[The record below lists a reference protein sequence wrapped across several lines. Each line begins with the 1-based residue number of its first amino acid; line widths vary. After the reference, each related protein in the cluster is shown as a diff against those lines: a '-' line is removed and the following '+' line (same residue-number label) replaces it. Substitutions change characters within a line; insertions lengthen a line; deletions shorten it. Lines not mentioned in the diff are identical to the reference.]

1 MRITGTGQL
10 LELNR
15 RLRAAGHEN
24 IRQSMIR
31 RFRYAGEQVAEDLRR
46 EVRGLQIRGTGSTR
60 PGRALRTSPPLR
72 PEIAAAIRVSVRTGT
87 FPGARIWV
95 DRSRMS
101 AGRENLPARTNEGRW
116 RHPVYGNRDAWT
128 TSRSQPWWAPTIR
141 RNEQKMRD
149 AAQLILSDVE
159 SRLRG

>member
-10 LELNR
+10 LSLNR
-15 RLRAAGHEN
+15 RLRAAGHEH

-46 EVRGLQIRGTGSTR
+46 EVRSLSIRGTGSTR
-60 PGRALRTSPPLR
+60 SGRGMRTSPPLR

-87 FPGARIWV
+87 FPGARIWL

-116 RHPVYGNRDAWT
+116 RHPVFGNRRVWT
-128 TSRSQPWWAPTIR
+128 TSTSRPWWEPTIR

-149 AAQLILSDVE
+149 AAQLVLDDIE
-159 SRLRG
+159 RRLRG